1 MDDEISAFAV
11 CNNPDNFQRRGG
23 GGEGVEER
31 SSNNFCFPLC
41 KFSNL
46 RPPLA
51 GGGNLRFCTFRP
63 RLWSIIHDHGPSP
76 PRIYP
81 LKIEA
86 HRPHI
91 RVVKQPVEQPAH
103 ARLFLFLRNFAWIC
117 NFISHIGDVET
128 REEVIF
134 LLGRGKG
141 REEGG
146 ESRWFGSI
154 DEKCYIFFYNEPKNF
169 LK

>member
-31 SSNNFCFPLC
+31 STNNFCFPLC

-103 ARLFLFLRNFAWIC
+103 ARACFFFFSFCEISREFA
-117 NFISHIGDVET
+117 ISSLISAMWK
-128 REEVIF
+128 
-134 LLGRGKG
+134 RGK
-141 REEGG
+141 
-146 ESRWFGSI
+146 
-154 DEKCYIFFYNEPKNF
+154 K
-169 LK
+169 